1 MFHERRVWC
10 GYELNCPVIIRQGF
24 VDEKSFLSV
33 SEKNIIIDT
42 VKFAE
47 DGSGD
52 MIIRMYES
60 GNTSTSCVLKLGFE
74 IKAAYITNM
83 LEENKVE
90 ANLNNNEILLVFK
103 PFEVVTIRVKG
114 SE

>member
-1 MFHERRVWC
+1 MIEHVAGIE
-10 GYELNCPVIIRQGF
+10 GNCPVISRQGF

-33 SEKNIIIDT
+33 SKKNIIIDT

-60 GNTSTSCVLKLGFE
+60 GNTSTSCVLKLGFD
-74 IKAAYITNM
+74 IKSAYITNM
-83 LEENKVE
+83 LAENRAK
-90 ANLNNNEILLVFK
+90 ANLEDNEISLVFK
-103 PFEVVTIRVKG
+103 PFEVVTVRVKQ
-114 SE
+114 